1 MEKPPKSRLDREID
15 EILEKKMKEPIPF
28 RPRQQT
34 QGRHPNQTSPL
45 RQQAERAWQWLSSM
59 PLAMAYAFVFLAILV
74 HDASPLL
81 ALLLCTA
88 AVVAIWYP
96 GIRRLLKP
104 ASAATPD
111 VKYWRGRPYAS
122 EIKSAVS
129 RSPVDSLKR
138 YFDRR
143 R

>member
-15 EILEKKMKEPIPF
+15 EILEKKSKDPIPF
-28 RPRQQT
+28 RPRQRT
-34 QGRHPNQTSPL
+34 EDRRPTNAAPL
-45 RQQAERAWQWLSSM
+45 RQQAERSWQWISRM
-59 PLAMAYAFVFLAILV
+59 PLAMAYALVFMAMLV
-74 HDASPLL
+74 DDVSPLA
-81 ALLLCTA
+81 ALLLSTA

-96 GIRRLLKP
+96 GIRRLVKP
-104 ASAATPD
+104 ASAASPD

>member
-1 MEKPPKSRLDREID
+1 
-15 EILEKKMKEPIPF
+15 
-28 RPRQQT
+28 
-34 QGRHPNQTSPL
+34 
-45 RQQAERAWQWLSSM
+45 M

-96 GIRRLLKP
+96 SIRRLLKP